1 MKSYLKLIF
10 IPLFFIFIFGVL
22 LLGSDIFQKCL
33 GYDKELS
40 YLIINICELISFIFV
55 LIIYKKLFVV
65 NYKKII
71 GFRTLK
77 LKKAFSFSLI
87 SVGFF
92 FFLQSSIVYFLWKIN
107 ILEEY
112 ATASD
117 ATYTIKEFIIYRFG
131 TVILAPIYEEMCC
144 RIIPLY
150 VMKGKTNV
158 VISIIITSIIF
169 TILHGRGLSGNIE
182 LLIVASL
189 YAIIFL
195 KTENGV
201 YPILAHMINNLANAI
216 IVIINSF
223 YPSSMIIYSNV
234 NGHTV
239 FKPTI
244 IVIGI
249 LITAIG
255 LFILFIKPQKDLKLT
270 GVNESWPTTA

>member
-270 GVNESWPTTA
+270 GVNES